1 VSPPIRRL
9 ANGLPPID
17 SMSSFAPVDRLTLGR
32 FLTVSALMEVG
43 AGLALLTAPALVI
56 GLVLGVSGIGAAAA
70 IGRLAGAS
78 LLSLGAACWW
88 ARHDGDSAAAKALVS
103 GMLIY
108 NAVVVVLVLSGSL
121 GSLGALLLALA
132 VLHGGMA
139 LWCVWLLRVV
149 RFARG
154 EHDVRPA

>member
-1 VSPPIRRL
+1 
-9 ANGLPPID
+9 
-17 SMSSFAPVDRLTLGR
+17 MSTIESVDRTTASQ
-32 FLTVSALMEVG
+32 FLLVSAVMEVG
-43 AGLALLTAPALVI
+43 AGLVLLLVPALVI
-56 GLVLGVSGIGAAAA
+56 GPLFGVSGSGAGVA

-88 ARHDGDSAAAKALVS
+88 ARHDAASAGSRALVS

-108 NAVVVVLVLSGSL
+108 NAAVVALVLSASFGP
-121 GSLGALLLALA
+121 LGAPLLALA
-132 VLHGGMA
+132 VLHGAMA

-149 RFARG
+149 RSARG